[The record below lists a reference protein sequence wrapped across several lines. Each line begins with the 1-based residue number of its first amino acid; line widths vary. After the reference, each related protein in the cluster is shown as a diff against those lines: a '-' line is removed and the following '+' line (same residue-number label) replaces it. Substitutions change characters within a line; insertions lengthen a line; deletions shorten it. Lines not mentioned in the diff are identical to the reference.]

1 MRAVVKVAPGM
12 GNVSLQD
19 LPEPVAGPGEVKIRV
34 EFAGICG
41 TDVHVVRDEYPNE
54 PPVVLGHEFCG
65 TIAAI
70 GEGVEGFRAGDRVT
84 ASPTL
89 RSCGRCR
96 FCMSGQYNLCQHR
109 RVLGFNENGA
119 FASHCVVSADHVYR
133 LPANVSFR
141 AGALAEPLT
150 PGVRAVI
157 ENTRISAGDVV
168 MVCGPGT
175 VGLMTLQVAKAQG
188 ATVVMLGVG
197 ADEERLRL
205 SKHLG
210 ADETLNVEEADPKEV
225 VNDLTGGYGVE
236 AAFECS
242 GAQDAALLCLELVCR
257 GGSYTQVGLFGRPVT
272 LPLDQLVLKEI
283 RLKGSYSHHRS
294 TWERAL
300 TLLSE
305 GKVQAEPLISAE
317 LSLTQ
322 WEEGFRMMEAGEGLK
337 VLLRPV

>member
-1 MRAVVKVAPGM
+1 MESVA
-12 GNVSLQD
+12 LQE
-19 LPEPVAGPGEVKIRV
+19 LPEPVAGPGEVKIAV
-34 EFAGICG
+34 EYAGICG
-41 TDVHVVRDEYPNE
+41 TDMHVVRDEYPNE
-54 PPVVLGHEFCG
+54 PPFVLGHEFCG
-65 TIAAI
+65 TITAI
-70 GEGVEGFRAGDRVT
+70 GEGVEGFRAEDRVT

-96 FCMSGQYNLCQHR
+96 FCASGQYNLCKHR
-109 RVLGFNENGA
+109 RILGFNENGA
-119 FASHCVVSADHVYR
+119 FASHCVVSAAHVYH
-133 LPANVSFR
+133 LPEEVNFR
-141 AGALAEPLT
+141 AGALTEPLT

-168 MVCGPGT
+168 LVCGPGT

-188 ATVVMLGVG
+188 AKAVMLGVG
-197 ADEERLRL
+197 SDEERLSL
-205 SKHLG
+205 AKDLG
-210 ADETLNVEEADPKEV
+210 ADVALNVEKEDPREV
-225 VNDLTGGYGVE
+225 MNDLTGGYGVE

-242 GAQDAALLCLELVCR
+242 GAQDAALLCVELVRR

-272 LPLDQLVLKEI
+272 LPLDDLVLKEI

-305 GKVQAEPLISAE
+305 GKVKTEPMISAE
-317 LSLTQ
+317 LPLTQ

-337 VLLRPV
+337 VLLKPV